1 MKFKTRHAAA
11 LALVGWYLM
20 LPLAADR
27 YAPIS
32 EWAHVDSF
40 DTATECRKAAYQ
52 NIERVKKKGDHA
64 QIDRAMA
71 FECISTD
78 DPRLKEKQN

>member
-1 MKFKTRHAAA
+1 MKSHAAT

-20 LPLAADR
+20 LPIAPDR

-40 DTATECRKAAYQ
+40 DTAAECREEALQ
-52 NIERVKKKGDHA
+52 NIERVKKKGEKVE
-64 QIDRAMA
+64 IDRAEA
-71 FECISTD
+71 FECIATD
-78 DPRLKEKQN
+78 DPRLKAK